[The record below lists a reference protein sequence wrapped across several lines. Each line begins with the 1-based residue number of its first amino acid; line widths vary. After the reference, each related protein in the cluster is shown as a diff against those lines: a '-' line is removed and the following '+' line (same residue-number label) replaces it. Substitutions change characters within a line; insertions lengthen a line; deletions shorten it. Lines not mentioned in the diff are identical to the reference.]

1 MGRKSVL
8 FLILVLPFVVY
19 LFLKIFGENKYEI
32 PVFYENGITFSECF
46 QAQKKPF
53 LVPDLEK
60 FLEEPGE
67 HPVLQEKTSLIFVYS
82 SLNPS
87 AEFCLNELS
96 RLMQT
101 KFSGYQI
108 QALALSD
115 RKAPGVGNGIIFV
128 NGNSDSII
136 RYVNCGLVMS
146 QKPDTTITDNLHWIV
161 LVDSKKQIR
170 GYYDA
175 TDYEEYDRL
184 AAEVDILVNE

>member
-1 MGRKSVL
+1 MSRKSVL
-8 FLILVLPFVVY
+8 FLILILPFMVY

-32 PVFYENGITFSECF
+32 PVFYENGITLSDCYRD
-46 QAQKKPF
+46 QNNPF
-53 LVPDLEK
+53 LVQDLEI
-60 FLEEPGE
+60 FNEEPGK
-67 HPVLQEKTSLIFVYS
+67 HPVLLEKASLIFVYS

-101 KFSGYQI
+101 KLSGFNLQV
-108 QALALSD
+108 LALSD
-115 RKAPGVGNGIIFV
+115 SKVPAVGNGIIFI
-128 NGNSDSII
+128 NGNTESII

-146 QKPDTTITDNLHWIV
+146 QKPDTVITDNLHWIV

-170 GYYDA
+170 GYYDS